1 MIIRK
6 LNDLT
11 QKYPNLKGNYYEVTA
26 VYINMKKERE
36 IFNKSQEKMKNTM
49 SELKNMVE
57 GIKSRLDEA
66 EDRINELEDKIQKN
80 DRNSWKRFRRTKMA
94 A

>member
-1 MIIRK
+1 
-6 LNDLT
+6 
-11 QKYPNLKGNYYEVTA
+11 
-26 VYINMKKERE
+26 
-36 IFNKSQEKMKNTM
+36 
-49 SELKNMVE
+49 MVE